1 MFSRKTITYLTKVRK
16 ELEPYLVT
24 LNSSHDLVFPN
35 GDYVKV
41 GEVSDGD
48 KFSKLC
54 YYTVGLHEDHPA
66 RLELRD
72 SNSRVTTTPTMVRV
86 HENGHKSFDFSM
98 HKGDF
103 FAKGSDAMLVC
114 PTMKADFEKAFED
127 YVAAHPF
134 PKKRKAK
141 GTRRSSRRN
150 SRNSRSRRNSRKH

>member
-1 MFSRKTITYLTKVRK
+1 MFSRKTTTYLTKVRK
-16 ELEPYLVT
+16 ELEDYLVT
-24 LNSSHDLVFPN
+24 LDDSHDLVYPN

-41 GEVSDGD
+41 GESGNGYKYD
-48 KFSKLC
+48 KLY
-54 YYTVGLHEDHPA
+54 YYTAELHEDHPA

-86 HENGHKSFDFSM
+86 HEHGHKAYVFSM
-98 HKGDF
+98 HKCDF

-141 GTRRSSRRN
+141 GTRRNSRRN
-150 SRNSRSRRNSRKH
+150 NRSRSRRNSRKH

>member
-1 MFSRKTITYLTKVRK
+1 MFSRKTTTYLTKVRK
-16 ELEPYLVT
+16 ELEDYLVT
-24 LNSSHDLVFPN
+24 LDDSHDLVYPN

-41 GEVSDGD
+41 GESGNGYKYD
-48 KFSKLC
+48 KLY
-54 YYTVGLHEDHPA
+54 YYTAELHEDHPA

-86 HENGHKSFDFSM
+86 HENGHKAYDFSM

-141 GTRRSSRRN
+141 GTRRNSRRN
-150 SRNSRSRRNSRKH
+150 NRSRSRRNSRKH